1 MSQQRR
7 GALEVRGL
15 WPFLSLPL
23 PHDPPSVWP
32 GLTCLWRRTISVL
45 SWGWLVLPTSAV
57 GQPLWKETLP
67 QTLSWTTVFPSRW
80 RSGGKGSVERVGSP
94 KSGCKMAGP
103 TGTCL
108 GGLVQAESRPSH
120 PAPTMCWTLCQELEM
135 LQ

>member
-32 GLTCLWRRTISVL
+32 GLTCLWWRTISVP
-45 SWGWLVLPTSAV
+45 SWGWLVLPTSGV

-67 QTLSWTTVFPSRW
+67 QTLAWTTVFPSRW
-80 RSGGKGSVERVGSP
+80 RRGGKDQWKGLGAQDLDARWRVLWAP
-94 KSGCKMAGP
+94 AWE
-103 TGTCL
+103 
-108 GGLVQAESRPSH
+108 VQAESHPSH
-120 PAPTMCWTLCQELEM
+120 PAPTMCRTLCQELEM